1 MNDVE
6 AATGNAPKS
15 AREPEGSEAN
25 ADGAEISPHIE
36 DAQFRMLAENIPTL
50 CWMANADGYIHWY
63 NRRWHEYCG
72 STPQQMEGWGWQ
84 SVHDPT
90 ILPDVLG
97 RWTASIANG
106 NPFEM
111 TFPLRG
117 SDGAFRPFL
126 TRVQPARDAEG
137 SIVGWFGMNIDV
149 SAQIEAETEFR
160 TANMK
165 LHAIAA
171 EREAI
176 LGQLGEGVIVT
187 DPQGRITFVNEAAT
201 RLHGVTR
208 IDVEPEDYTEA
219 YSLLTEF
226 GEPHPIDDLPLT
238 RAVRNAETVIDAR
251 WRIRRPDDT
260 EVLAIGNARPVYA
273 PDASLI
279 GAVLTIRDDTSRHAA
294 EEALTEAL
302 RIKEIL
308 LQEVNHRVKNSLQL
322 VTSLLSLQAGKTA
335 TPEVKRSLLEA
346 CTRIGVV
353 AAMHERLY
361 TTGTHDRVD
370 LTAYLRELARDTVAA
385 LDSERD
391 ISLDFADQGEVVVDI
406 ADAVPV
412 ALVVNELLTN
422 SMKYAFKQAQRGKIE
437 IAIRTIA
444 EEIQIAISDNGTGM
458 PDDFDPIKSK
468 GLGMRI
474 VSALTQQVRGKIDR
488 MPAEQGTSFILTIP
502 RPTEQFAPAHTDQRA
517 LAHERRLSG

>member
-1 MNDVE
+1 MNDVDDE
-6 AATGNAPKS
+6 TGNA
-15 AREPEGSEAN
+15 REASGNPGSNEMN
-25 ADGAEISPHIE
+25 ADGAETDPHID

-50 CWMANADGYIHWY
+50 CWMANADGYIYWY

-72 STPQQMEGWGWQ
+72 STAQQMQGWGWQ
-84 SVHDPT
+84 SVHDPG
-90 ILPDVLG
+90 ILPNVLA
-97 RWTASIANG
+97 RWTACIANG
-106 NPFEM
+106 DPFEM

-117 SDGAFRPFL
+117 ADGIFRPFL
-126 TRVQPARDAEG
+126 TRVQPTRDAEG
-137 SIVGWFGMNIDV
+137 SIVRWFGMNIDV
-149 SAQIEAETEFR
+149 SAQIEAETELR

-187 DPQGRITFVNEAAT
+187 DPNGRITFVNEAAT

-208 IDVEPEDYTEA
+208 IDVEPDDYTEA

-294 EEALTEAL
+294 EEALAEAL
-302 RIKEIL
+302 RIKELL

-322 VTSLLSLQAGKTA
+322 VVSLLTLQAGKTA
-335 TPEVKRSLLEA
+335 VQEVKQSLLEA
-346 CTRIGVV
+346 CSRIGVV

-361 TTGTHDRVD
+361 TTGAHDRVD
-370 LTAYLRELARDTVAA
+370 LTAYLRELTTDTVAA
-385 LDSERD
+385 LDSGRN
-391 ISLDFADQGEVVVDI
+391 ISLNFTDQGEVIVDL

-422 SMKYAFKQAQRGKIE
+422 SMKYAFKQARSGKIE
-437 IAIRTIA
+437 IAIQTVG
-444 EEIQIAISDNGTGM
+444 EEIQIAISDDGAGI

-488 MPAEQGTSFILTIP
+488 LPAAKGTSFVMTIP
-502 RPTEQFAPAHTDQRA
+502 RPMAQHAASPT
-517 LAHERRLSG
+517 